1 MRRVGVSLEV
11 AGLGELFAAN
21 VTREPTSFVHALLV
35 PHEMV
40 VAREILLTVRASVL
54 LALMLGL
61 GVLTSGPGVVELFV
75 AYLTRK
81 FLPFVDHVD
90 VILQVS
96 FVAKHLI
103 TDVARVFI
111 SLVKSLDMNFETR
124 RSREF
129 LAALFARI
137 LDPEMNRLHMRFE
150 NENLFTANGAKMPR
164 SLTLVNFFSVL
175 NEIYL
180 G

>member
-75 AYLTRK
+75 AYLFGDGISYRNGLQK
-81 FLPFVDHVD
+81 N
-90 VILQVS
+90 ILMKYNSQSCTVYYYT
-96 FVAKHLI
+96 H
-103 TDVARVFI
+103 I
-111 SLVKSLDMNFETR
+111 SLTR
-124 RSREF
+124 T
-129 LAALFARI
+129 
-137 LDPEMNRLHMRFE
+137 LH
-150 NENLFTANGAKMPR
+150 G
-164 SLTLVNFFSVL
+164 NFFPLWTMST
-175 NEIYL
+175 
-180 G
+180 